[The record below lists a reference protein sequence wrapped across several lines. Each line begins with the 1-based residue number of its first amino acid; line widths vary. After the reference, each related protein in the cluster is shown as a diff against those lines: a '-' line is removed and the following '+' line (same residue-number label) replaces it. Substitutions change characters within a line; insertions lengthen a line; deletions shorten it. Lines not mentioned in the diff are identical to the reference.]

1 MHMHVS
7 TLLVNTFNSHPTFPD
22 QHIFMDIYPRDID
35 LLLSLGQ
42 VKPAARLGITIHVD
56 A

>member
-7 TLLVNTFNSHPTFPD
+7 TLLVNTFNSHLTFPD
-22 QHIFMDIYPRDID
+22 QHIFMEIRPRDTYIF
-35 LLLSLGQ
+35 LNIVQ
-42 VKPAARLGITIHVD
+42 VKPAPGLGITIHVD